1 MSSSDQT
8 APNNDV
14 IEMRADERIDASRV
28 AAFLRGKL
36 PGSDRPLTIK
46 QFGGGAANLT
56 YLLNY
61 GSHEY
66 VLRRP
71 PLGKVAKSAHDMSR
85 EYRVLSVLHQAFPYA
100 PRAYLYSDDETVV
113 GAPFFIMER
122 RHGVVVR
129 RTMPA
134 PFADMPDAPR
144 QMSEAL
150 VDALVAFH
158 AVDYE
163 ALGLGELGRPIGFV
177 ERQIEGW
184 YRRWHAAKSEDLV
197 DMEHL
202 YTWLKANQ
210 PTNESQS
217 LLHNDYKLDNAM
229 LADDDPGRLIAIFDW
244 DMCTLGDPLCD
255 LGTLLTYWT
264 QPTDPLYMQQVAMM
278 PTASPGFMTRAELV
292 KRYAQ
297 KSGRDVSQIN
307 FYHTLG
313 LYRLVVIMA
322 QIHIR
327 YVRGQTQDKRFA
339 RFGEMIPLFARAA
352 VEVSHA

>member
-1 MSSSDQT
+1 MNSGDQMV
-8 APNNDV
+8 PNNDV
-14 IEMRADERIDASRV
+14 IEMRADERIDEARV
-28 AAFLRGKL
+28 ADFLRGRL
-36 PGSDRPLTIK
+36 PGSERPLTIK

-71 PLGKVAKSAHDMSR
+71 PLGNVAKSAHDMNR
-85 EYRVLSVLHQAFPYA
+85 EYRVLSVLYQAFPYA
-100 PRAYLYSDDETVV
+100 PRAYLYSEDETIV

-122 RHGVVVR
+122 RRGVVIR
-129 RTMPA
+129 RSFPA
-134 PFADMPDAPR
+134 VYADLPAAPR

-163 ALGLGELGRPIGFV
+163 ALGLGDLGRPIGFV

-184 YRRWHAAKSEDLV
+184 YRRWHAAKTEDLA
-197 DMEHL
+197 DMENM
-202 YTWLKANQ
+202 YAWLKANQ
-210 PTNESQS
+210 PASTYHT

-229 LADDDPGRLIAIFDW
+229 LAADDPGRLVGIFDW

-264 QPTDPLYMQQVAMM
+264 QSTDPPYMQQVAMM
-278 PTASPGFMTRAELV
+278 PKGELGFLTRDELV
-292 KRYAQ
+292 ARYDQ

-307 FYHTLG
+307 FYHALG

-322 QIHIR
+322 QIYIR
-327 YVRGQTQDKRFA
+327 YVLGQTQDERFSV
-339 RFGEMIPLFARAA
+339 FGEMIPLFARAA
-352 VEVSHA
+352 IEVSRA